1 MENTSQSLRPGEIAS
16 EAPLQVDAT
25 LAFIGHIETP
35 WRSRAD
41 CPRQGDPVDGPDCV
55 IIVTAPWDQALQG
68 VELYERL
75 DILYW
80 LHQSRRDLVL
90 QSPKHAE
97 APRGT
102 FSLRSPIR
110 PNPIGLSN
118 VRLVRREGNRLIV
131 RGLECVSGTPLID
144 IKPDRCQFTPVG

>member
-1 MENTSQSLRPGEIAS
+1 MTTTQTLRPGEVVS
-16 EAPLQVDAT
+16 DTPLPVDAT

-35 WRSRAD
+35 WHHRAD
-41 CPRQGDPVDGPDCV
+41 CPRQGDPVAGPDCT
-55 IIVTAPWDQALQG
+55 IVLNMPWDQALDGIEQF
-68 VELYERL
+68 ERL

-90 QSPKHAE
+90 QNPKHAE

-118 VRLVRREGNRLIV
+118 VQLVRRDGTRLIV

>member
-1 MENTSQSLRPGEIAS
+1 MTTTQTLRPGEVVCDT
-16 EAPLQVDAT
+16 PLPVDAT

-35 WRSRAD
+35 WPNRTD
-41 CPRQGDPVDGPDCV
+41 CPRQGDPVAGPDCT
-55 IIVTAPWDQALQG
+55 IVVSAPWDQALKGIEQFG
-68 VELYERL
+68 QL

-80 LHQSRRDLVL
+80 LHQSRRDLVV

-118 VRLVRREGNRLIV
+118 VRLLGRDGNRLIV
-131 RGLECVSGTPLID
+131 RGLECVSGTPLLD